1 MATTRFMQ
9 FKNKTSFANGLA
21 LFGFSLIS
29 LFLISLQVLHYF
41 HPGNVLSLA
50 IGPFLT
56 GLLITVFFVGMGY
69 YLNKISYDIEF
80 FSIRELTAFMLGL
93 GLVALMMNSLPALF
107 GLFNLHFVSSGVVGI
122 AYHALLLVFIVF
134 FFMAIAVLA
143 KRLLMARSK
152 PMVSKA
158 WKTFLIVLLISNI
171 FNFYGFD
178 FSRVFFFIVLGLG
191 AITGFFVLTRMDW
204 IAMIE
209 RQSRWPV
216 LLFVFVLNGISLSL
230 TLRLIDFGLAG
241 AFHIYFT
248 QNVFLLLLVG
258 FVDSFALLSF
268 LGILFHLPIAGYI
281 EEKNHQIDTFRQIS
295 MQSRNVD
302 AGSQTANF
310 ELLLQAAMKNSFA
323 SAAWIAE
330 VDKHHPGDKVL
341 AAENI
346 DPKDIKRIEYT
357 VFNHP
362 AHFDLDKDVNYSY
375 VKDMSKDFYLS
386 DHGLPFLS
394 LVVFPIRIDTD
405 HTYRLYLV
413 RDIANGFEAYTI
425 QLIQAYIEQTR
436 MAVFNQFMMKDTI
449 EAERIKKDFEIGKK
463 VQQDL
468 LPALFPEHPSF
479 SAAGISIPAEEV
491 GGDYFDY
498 HRFDENRFAFILADV
513 SGKGTSAAFHVA
525 EMKGIFQS
533 LILGETDPAGFMKKA
548 NDAVG
553 KCFEKGM
560 FITVIYALLD
570 LEKNELKYSRAG
582 HCPLIYFDA
591 KQNKIIELK
600 DEGLGLGIIRDKS
613 YHDMVTE
620 NRIALNTGDIILMYT
635 DGISEERHAETR
647 EEYGYDRIHDMVFLN
662 LDQPARNLA
671 SKIVQDVQS
680 FSGKEHCRDDM
691 SLLVIRI
698 NSKNG

>member
-9 FKNKTSFANGLA
+9 IKNKSSFANGLT

-29 LFLISLQVLHYF
+29 LLLISLQVMHYF
-41 HPGNVLSLA
+41 HPDNVLSLP

-56 GLLITVFFVGMGY
+56 GLLITIFFTGMGY

-93 GLVALMMNSLPALF
+93 GLTALVINSLPVF
-107 GLFNLHFVSSGVVGI
+107 FNLFNTNIISSGIFGI
-122 AYHALLLVFIVF
+122 FYHALLLVIIVF
-134 FFMAIAVLA
+134 FFMGIAVLA

-152 PMVSKA
+152 PIVGKA
-158 WKTFLIVLLISNI
+158 WKAFLIVLLISNI
-171 FNFYGFD
+171 FNFYGFE
-178 FSRVFFFIVLGLG
+178 FSRLFFRAVLFSG
-191 AITGFFVLTRMDW
+191 AVTGFIVLTRMDW
-204 IAMIE
+204 IAMID
-209 RQSRWPV
+209 RQSRWTV
-216 LLFVFVLNGISLSL
+216 LLFVFLLNGICLSL
-230 TLRLIDFGLAG
+230 TMRLIDFDLSG

-258 FVDSFALLSF
+258 FVDGFVLLSF

-295 MQSRNVD
+295 LQSRNVSVE
-302 AGSQTANF
+302 SQTANF
-310 ELLLQAAMKNSFA
+310 ELLLHAAMENSFA
-323 SAAWIAE
+323 TASWIAE

-341 AAENI
+341 VSENI

-362 AHFDLDKDVNYSY
+362 DHFDLDKDVNYSY
-375 VKDMSKDFYLS
+375 VKDIAKDFYLS
-386 DHGLPFLS
+386 DHGLPYLS
-394 LVVFPIRIDTD
+394 MVVFPIRIDSE

-413 RDIANGFEAYTI
+413 QEKANGFEAYTI

-436 MAVFNQFMMKDTI
+436 MAVFNQLMMKDTI

-468 LPALFPEHPSF
+468 LPALFPQEKAF
-479 SAAGISIPAEEV
+479 STAGISIPAEEV

-498 HRFDENRFAFILADV
+498 HQFDENHFAFILADV

-533 LILGETDPAGFMKKA
+533 LILDEMSPAGFMKKA

-560 FITVIYALLD
+560 FITLIYALLD
-570 LEKNELKYSRAG
+570 LEKNELRYSRAG

-591 KQNKIIELK
+591 KINKIVELK
-600 DEGLGLGIIRDKS
+600 DEGLGLGIIRDRS
-613 YHDMVTE
+613 YHEMVTE
-620 NRIALNTGDIILMYT
+620 NRIDLNEGDIILMYT
-635 DGISEERHAETR
+635 DGISEERNPVTK

-662 LDQPARNLA
+662 LDQPAKSLA
-671 SKIVQDVQS
+671 SKIVQDVQA
-680 FSGKEHCRDDM
+680 FSGKDNCRDDM
-691 SLLVIRI
+691 SLLVIKI
-698 NSKNG
+698 NTKK